1 MLDTGFRAK
10 TRALGELTPC
20 AQCGEA
26 IVAPTWSEHVN
37 ERCVRHLWECILPV
51 NKGPLDTISRSGAI
65 QVRAAPRQ
73 PMPVT
78 NVTGRPAENHLM
90 ILTWPSSPPTV
101 ALFAQV
107 VGIG

>member
-37 ERCVRHLWECILPV
+37 ERCVRHLWECDACGYVRVLQKPFTEAELENCLRTLIGTMPH
-51 NKGPLDTISRSGAI
+51 SSSEQGA
-65 QVRAAPRQ
+65 A
-73 PMPVT
+73 
-78 NVTGRPAENHLM
+78 
-90 ILTWPSSPPTV
+90 
-101 ALFAQV
+101 
-107 VGIG
+107 